1 MFPSTLSIGAPD
13 PLRAS
18 TLLRGLG
25 LDGHASAD
33 KTAAR
38 EAVKSLAKTPVS
50 ETARGRL
57 SPSLVDDL
65 RRFEHDGIRTELI
78 EVVAASLRHG
88 TNMLVHLGY
97 GSHELPLTLFPA
109 KRLMHCPL
117 LLPQL
122 LSLRLTDL
130 FVLGVEPAEHA
141 APELDDG
148 NTSPWSPPSQVA
160 SMDLLSWDLAMRGAR
175 SELLPEISPQAAFR
189 IPPGVSLQ
197 GFDID
202 GAMTAAL
209 HRLKRRASNLK
220 DLSSWAGFDRERAM
234 RLLNGLYL
242 QSALMAT
249 RTHPAA
255 TGDVWS

>member
-18 TLLRGLG
+18 TLLRNLG
-25 LDGHASAD
+25 LDDHRSSTRTPK
-33 KTAAR
+33 KT
-38 EAVKSLAKTPVS
+38 LPLTPVS

-57 SPSLVDDL
+57 SASLLDDL
-65 RRFEHDGIRTELI
+65 RRFERDGIRTELI

-97 GSHELPLTLFPA
+97 GSHDLPLTLFPA
-109 KRLMHCPL
+109 QRLMHCPL

-141 APELDDG
+141 APEIDD
-148 NTSPWSPPSQVA
+148 NKSTSPWSPPSQVA
-160 SMDLLSWDLAMRGAR
+160 SLDLLSWDLAMHGAR

-220 DLSSWAGFDRERAM
+220 DLSSWAGFNRERAM
-234 RLLNGLYL
+234 RLLNALYL